1 MGEGT
6 QQALRRTA
14 QASGKDVSVW
24 YRRDVFSA
32 AGWAAVFVATMT
44 GLMGFMRY
52 MFPRV
57 LFEPPTTFKA
67 GSPTEYALSAV
78 NEKFKRDQRVWIVRQ
93 EDGSFFAISAI
104 CTHLGCTPNW
114 FANDNKFKCPCHGSG
129 FFRDGTNYEGPA
141 PRPLDRFKISL
152 DTEGRLVVDKGVVYR
167 MAPGRL
173 PNEQFPQSILKV

>member
-57 LFEPPTTFKA
+57 LLEPATTFKA
-67 GSPTEYALSAV
+67 GFPTEYALSAV
-78 NEKFKRDQRVWIVRQ
+78 NEKFKKDQRVWIVRQ
-93 EDGSFFAISAI
+93 EDGNFFAISAI

-114 FANDNKFKCPCHGSG
+114 FATDNKFKCPCHGSG
-129 FFRDGTNYEGPA
+129 FYRDGTNYEGPA

-152 DTEGRLVVDKGVVYR
+152 DPEGRLMVDKGVVYR

-173 PNEQFPQSILKV
+173 PNEQYPQSILKV

>member
-14 QASGKDVSVW
+14 QSSGKDVSVW

-67 GSPTEYALSAV
+67 GVPTEYALSAV
-78 NEKFKRDQRVWIVRQ
+78 NEKFKKDQRVWIVRQ

-152 DTEGRLVVDKGVVYR
+152 DPEGRLMVDKALVYR